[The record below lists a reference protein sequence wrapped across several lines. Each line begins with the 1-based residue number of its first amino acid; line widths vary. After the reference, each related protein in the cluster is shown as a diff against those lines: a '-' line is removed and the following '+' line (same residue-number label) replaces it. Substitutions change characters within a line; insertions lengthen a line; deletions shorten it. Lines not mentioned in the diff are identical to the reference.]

1 MKVPQGKGYAMK
13 LLSLFAVIRG
23 YNVAILVIAMYFAAF
38 FIFAKEGDTF
48 SLFLQKNKLHYIIIS
63 MALSVSAGYIINN
76 FYDLDK
82 DQIAR
87 PVMAYLAKFVSQN
100 FKLITYLFLN
110 SLALIFAFLASWRV
124 AIFILFFQFLTWFYC
139 HKLNKI
145 VFINNLFSTIL
156 ALFPFLALFLY
167 FNNYSTVIF
176 VHGAF
181 LGLNLLTL
189 DIEKDLLTQRA
200 DSIYEY
206 HTLPIVLGICKAK
219 LILNLLLLLTAVVA
233 FLLAHFDGVG
243 HMSLYFYSIGFVFL
257 VLPYFIFKAKS
268 KKEWHLLHFV
278 LKILLWI
285 GVLSLAWIKINPLD
299 LQKII

>member
-1 MKVPQGKGYAMK
+1 MKAPQGNSYAMK
-13 LLSLFAVIRG
+13 LLALFAVIRS
-23 YNVAILVIAMYFAAF
+23 YNVAILVLAMYFAAF
-38 FIFAKEGDTF
+38 FIFAKGD
-48 SLFLQKNKLHYIIIS
+48 SLSQFFRNVEIHYIIIS
-63 MALSVSAGYIINN
+63 TALSVSAGYIINN

-87 PVMAYLAKFVSQN
+87 PIMAYLAKFVSQN

-124 AIFILFFQFLTWFYC
+124 AIFILVFQFLTWFYC

-145 VFINNLFSTIL
+145 VFINNLSSTVL

-167 FNNYSTVIF
+167 FNNYSAVIF

-189 DIEKDLLTQRA
+189 DIEKDFLTQRA

-206 HTLPIVLGICKAK
+206 QTLPTVLGTRKAK

-243 HMSLYFYSIGFVFL
+243 NMSYYFYSVGVVFFA
-257 VLPYFIFKAKS
+257 LPYFILKAKS

-299 LQKII
+299 LQKFI